1 MNWNP
6 IAAIADSF
14 FGRLFKT
21 VDNAVD
27 NETQRQNIRANAIE
41 RWAEMAAEERADSRR
56 YRMFWVVWSL
66 FAIPLGLWWALVV
79 CDTFLTFIALD
90 IPDLPQSIQPKA
102 DVIFG
107 SIFGSGGGVA
117 AMQAI
122 SSAIRG
128 RR

>member
-1 MNWNP
+1 MQK
-6 IAAIADSF
+6 ILA
-14 FGRLFKT
+14 LFLGGPFNRIFDT
-21 VDNAVD
+21 VDNALD
-27 NETQRQNIRANAIE
+27 NETKRQDIRAEAVQ
-41 RWAEMAAEERADSRR
+41 RYAEVSAEERADSRR
-56 YRMFWVVWSL
+56 YRMFWLVWAL
-66 FAIPLGLWWALVV
+66 FAVPLGLWWALVV
-79 CDTFLTFIALD
+79 GDTFLTFVNLG